1 MKAIKKISGEAF
13 DRLFDEGSDKIDSYI
28 DWSKAKRPGWE
39 TKRVNMDIPQ
49 WILDRAERQ
58 ASRQGTPR
66 MSILKAALASAAE
79 RDFKAG

>member
-1 MKAIKKISGEAF
+1 MKATKKISGEEF
-13 DRLFDEGSDKIDSYI
+13 DRLFDEGSDKIDDYL
-28 DWSKAKRPGWE
+28 DWSKAKRPGLE
-39 TKRVNMDIPQ
+39 TKRVNMDIPK

-79 RDFKAG
+79 RDFRAG